1 MSIVNN
7 LIDKISE
14 FIRLKG
20 ESLKLDIITQASK
33 LLAQFI
39 VISLVSIIFLF
50 LLVFL
55 SLALS
60 AYFNMLLESVYLGYL
75 IVAGIYVLLLFG
87 VIILLRSNVLQT
99 WLEQMFM
106 AITEKEQE
114 DE

>member
-39 VISLVSIIFLF
+39 VISL
-50 LLVFL
+50 
-55 SLALS
+55 
-60 AYFNMLLESVYLGYL
+60 
-75 IVAGIYVLLLFG
+75 
-87 VIILLRSNVLQT
+87 
-99 WLEQMFM
+99 
-106 AITEKEQE
+106 
-114 DE
+114 